1 MNTDLIISNVLK
13 RIKLNDSEIDLFISL
28 LDPVHVPK
36 KEYLLR
42 HGDICSYD
50 YFIDSGCVKV
60 CYINER
66 GLEHIVKFAIEDWWV
81 VDLDSFLNRTHSFY
95 YIQAV
100 ENTAAF
106 RLSKSN
112 YDSLHQRIPAFEKFS
127 KARWQNNFIAIQQRV
142 GQNLSLT
149 AEERYQHFKVKYPGL
164 ELRIS
169 QKLIASY
176 LGITPEFL
184 SVLRRRNSI
193 SIS

>member
-1 MNTDLIISNVLK
+1 MNADLIISNILNK
-13 RIKLNDSEIDLFISL
+13 IKLDNFEIDLFISL
-28 LDPVHVPK
+28 LDSVSVSK

-42 HGDICSYD
+42 QGDICSYD
-50 YFIDSGCVKV
+50 YFINSGCVKV
-60 CYINER
+60 CYIDER
-66 GLEHIVKFAIEDWWV
+66 GLENIVKFAIEDWWV
-81 VDLDSFLNRTHSFY
+81 VDLDSFLNRTPSFY

-100 ENTAAF
+100 ENTVAY

-112 YDSLHQRIPAFEKFS
+112 YDLLHQRIPAFEKFS
-127 KARWQNNFIAIQQRV
+127 KTRWQHSFIAIQQRV

-149 AEERYQHFKVKYPGL
+149 AEERYQQFKVKYPNL
-164 ELRIS
+164 ELRIP

-184 SVLRRRNSI
+184 SVLRRRNSL